1 MGAEGYNAN
10 GRNPVLLQ
18 TSSMIILAIETSC
31 DETAVA
37 ILDAQGERV
46 TPLANIVS
54 SQISLH
60 AQYGGVVPAL
70 AAREHAANIQH
81 VLEAA
86 LSEARIRD
94 ARASI
99 DLIAVT
105 RGPGLGPALL
115 VGIMFA
121 RTLAWAWNKPLIG
134 VDHMDG
140 HVHSNWLER
149 EAPIAFPALNLIVSG
164 GHTDLVRMTDHSSY
178 NIIGETRD
186 DAIGEAFD
194 KVARLLDLGYPG
206 GPKISALALEG
217 DPQAFALP
225 RPMLDADNF
234 DFSYSG
240 LKTAVLY
247 LVRDLTKDGSPLTD
261 QQKADV
267 AASFQE
273 AAIDVL
279 VQKTRRAAR
288 QHGVASIL
296 LSGGV
301 SANKVLR
308 ARVEALGAELGIP
321 ACIPPMKYTTDNA
334 AMIGTAGY
342 FMHLANPDAE
352 HPWQE
357 VTMDANMRL
366 C

>member
-1 MGAEGYNAN
+1 
-10 GRNPVLLQ
+10 
-18 TSSMIILAIETSC
+18 MIILAIETSC

-37 ILDAQGERV
+37 ILDAQGDHI

-81 VLEAA
+81 VLETA

-121 RTLAWAWNKPLIG
+121 RTLAWAWNKPLVG

-164 GHTDLVRMTDHSSY
+164 GHTDLVLMTDHSSY
-178 NIIGETRD
+178 RIIGETRD

-206 GPKISALALEG
+206 GPRISALALDG
-217 DPQAFALP
+217 NPQAFSLP

-247 LVRDLTKDGSPLTD
+247 LVRDLTKDGAPLAGK
-261 QQKADV
+261 QKSDI

-288 QHGVASIL
+288 LHGVASIL

-301 SANKVLR
+301 SANKLLR
-308 ARVEALGAELGIP
+308 ARVEALGDELGIP
-321 ACIPPMKYTTDNA
+321 AYIPLMKYTTDNA
-334 AMIGTAGY
+334 AMVGTAGY
-342 FMHLANPDAE
+342 FMHLANPGAK